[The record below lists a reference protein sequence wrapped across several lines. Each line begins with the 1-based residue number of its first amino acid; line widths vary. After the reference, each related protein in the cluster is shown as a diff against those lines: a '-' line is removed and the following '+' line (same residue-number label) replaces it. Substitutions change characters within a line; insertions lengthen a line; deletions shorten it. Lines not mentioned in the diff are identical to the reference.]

1 MPYIENSLYKPPALM
16 RSAHL
21 LTIYPSLFRKIRDVK
36 YERER
41 INTPEADYLDIDWSR
56 IGSSK
61 VAIISHGLEG
71 HTQRS
76 YVLGM
81 VRALN
86 KHGWD
91 VAAWNFRGCSGEPNR
106 LPQFYHSGS
115 SDDLETVINHIRGLG
130 KYEKIDLVGFSMG
143 GNITLK
149 YLGEKSG
156 EVPQEIGRAVA
167 FSVPCDLKNSSYKL
181 DKLGN
186 ALYMRRFLRSLR
198 VKFAKKRRCFR
209 TSSTMTA
216 IGKSKILNI
225 LTIAILQNCMVSA
238 MQKIIGNSAAACII
252 SKKSGFPHC
261 WSALGTIRFY
271 RWNVIPIKLPIA
283 TNIFFS
289 KRRNTVGTWD
299 LCNLTVRAFIGRSSA
314 QFNFSI
320 IINADGQRD

>member
-41 INTPEADYLDIDWSR
+41 INTPEADFLDIDWSR

-198 VKFAKKRRCFR
+198 VKIRQKAALFPDKLNDDGYRKIKNFKHFDDRYTAKLHGFR
-209 TSSTMTA
+209 DAEDYWQQCSSLFYLKEIRIPA
-216 IGKSKILNI
+216 L
-225 LTIAILQNCMVSA
+225 LVSA
-238 MQKIIGNSAAACII
+238 RDDPFLSLECYPYKIANRHEYFFLETPKHGGHV
-252 SKKSGFPHC
+252 GF
-261 WSALGTIRFY
+261 
-271 RWNVIPIKLPIA
+271 V
-283 TNIFFS
+283 
-289 KRRNTVGTWD
+289 
-299 LCNLTVRAFIGRSSA
+299 
-314 QFNFSI
+314 QFNSSGI
-320 IINADGQRD
+320 YWSEQRAIQFLNHY